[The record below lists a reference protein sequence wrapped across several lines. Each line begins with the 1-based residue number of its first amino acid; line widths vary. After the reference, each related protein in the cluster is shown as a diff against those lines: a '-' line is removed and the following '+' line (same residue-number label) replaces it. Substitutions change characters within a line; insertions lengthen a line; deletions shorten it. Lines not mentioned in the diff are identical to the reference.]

1 MLPGVVKSKQRSS
14 ENKFFDQS
22 FRMTGGT
29 AGAGRPPV
37 RQIKKS
43 DFTKTATRDLET
55 KRGGGNGP
63 KMSKSKKRKYAS

>member
-1 MLPGVVKSKQRSS
+1 
-14 ENKFFDQS
+14 
-22 FRMTGGT
+22 MTGGT